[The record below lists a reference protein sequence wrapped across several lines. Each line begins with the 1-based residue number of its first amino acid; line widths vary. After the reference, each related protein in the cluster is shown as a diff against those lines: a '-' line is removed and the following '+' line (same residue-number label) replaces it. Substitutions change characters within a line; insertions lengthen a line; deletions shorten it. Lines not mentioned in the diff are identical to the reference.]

1 MAVAGRAV
9 DDDTGIHQP
18 LAGLVDILYAVGEM
32 PEIAAF
38 AVPALIPV
46 MREFDL
52 CIFVTRRSKKDQ
64 SITPR
69 LIIEPAQL
77 LQAQQL
83 EKFDSRLGIAN
94 ADHRVEIL
102 HRLFYSVRLYS
113 DTVHRSKGNRY
124 FHVRFGYGLVNRL
137 RQGCSGALFQGM
149 VKMTDGT
156 ENNGWLTRFTANQGK
171 AWLAGSALLATGLVV
186 GGYLMGDGLVRM
198 KQSDRA
204 VTVRGLAERDATADL
219 ATWTIAYSAKAGD
232 LQSAQTKVD
241 NDTKAIRAFFTSL
254 GFDADALQP
263 TGANVS
269 QYNEN
274 GIATYTVKQRLSLRT
289 TDIKRAEAAVKRQF
303 DLVKSGVELE
313 EGSGMAYTFT
323 KLNAIKPEMIAQAT
337 KDARKSAEQFAKD
350 SGTGVGSI
358 KSATQG
364 YFEVTAR
371 DGDSSGGWGVS
382 DSPYK
387 KVRVVTTVEYYLD

>member
-1 MAVAGRAV
+1 M
-9 DDDTGIHQP
+9 
-18 LAGLVDILYAVGEM
+18 E
-32 PEIAAF
+32 
-38 AVPALIPV
+38 
-46 MREFDL
+46 
-52 CIFVTRRSKKDQ
+52 
-64 SITPR
+64 
-69 LIIEPAQL
+69 
-77 LQAQQL
+77 
-83 EKFDSRLGIAN
+83 
-94 ADHRVEIL
+94 
-102 HRLFYSVRLYS
+102 
-113 DTVHRSKGNRY
+113 
-124 FHVRFGYGLVNRL
+124 
-137 RQGCSGALFQGM
+137 
-149 VKMTDGT
+149 DGT
-156 ENNGWLTRFTANQGK
+156 QNNGWLARLTANQDK
-171 AWLAGSALLATGLVV
+171 SWIAGSALLATGLVG

-219 ATWTIAYSAKAGD
+219 ATWTIAYSAKGGD
-232 LQSAQTKVD
+232 LQSAQAKVD
-241 NDTKAIRAFFTSL
+241 NDTKAIRSFFTSL
-254 GFDADALQP
+254 GFDAEALQP

-274 GIATYTVKQRLSLRT
+274 GAPVYTIKQRLSLRT
-289 TDIKRAEAAVKRQF
+289 NDIKKAEAAVKRQF

-313 EGSGMAYTFT
+313 EGSGMSYTFT
-323 KLNAIKPEMIAQAT
+323 KLNDIKPAMIAQAT

-371 DGDSSGGWGVS
+371 DGDSAGSWGVS